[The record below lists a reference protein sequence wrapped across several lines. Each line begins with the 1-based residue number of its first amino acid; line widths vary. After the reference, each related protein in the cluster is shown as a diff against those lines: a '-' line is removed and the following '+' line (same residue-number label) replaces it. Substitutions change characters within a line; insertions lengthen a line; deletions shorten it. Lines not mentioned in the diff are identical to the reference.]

1 MICKKTI
8 YYFNYQSH
16 VKAKNMDLAV
26 VGRTKCNNI
35 KKKKIM
41 IFHRLI
47 SDNY

>member
-8 YYFNYQSH
+8 YYFDYQSH

-35 KKKKIM
+35 KKYIYM